1 MFLWVINMYLERIQ
15 EIQNYIKTKNI
26 DAYICFLSDD
36 HGSEYIPEAYKS
48 LSFLCGFTGSSGT
61 LLITQ
66 SQSFLWTD
74 GRYFL
79 QAEKQLK
86 ESQTILKKSGIDE
99 PIDDFINQNVAT
111 LAFDFKVCNI
121 SFIEKLKKSIHFVDD
136 ASIIHEIWK
145 DKPSLPNK
153 KIFLLPKT
161 QFKLQSFEK
170 CHKTITFMRNTQNFG
185 ILVTALDDIAWLLN
199 ARGKD
204 IYFNP
209 VFISFLF
216 LSKIKNQETYTLY
229 IPLTKL
235 SKEIKEE
242 FSKEQII
249 VKPYN
254 DIYKDIQKFP
264 YLIYY
269 DNQKTN
275 YKLYTIMQKKK
286 NTTLW
291 PTLQKAIK
299 NNLDI
304 QQSKKIHIYDGMIM
318 CKFIYYLKNNVGKK
332 KMTELSVATY
342 LDTLRKQ
349 NGAFDLSFQTIV
361 GYQENGAI
369 IHYSATKESDKE
381 IKNEGFLLVDSGGQY
396 YFGTTDVTRTI
407 AFKKITPEMKYHFT
421 LALKAHIDLAMA
433 VFDKNTTDAALDNI
447 ARKPLWDVSL
457 DYNHGTGHGVGH
469 MLNVHE
475 GPQSIRYNKVNPVV
489 MEKGMITSDEPGLY
503 FEGKYGIRHENELLC
518 VAIDEN
524 LLGFE
529 PLTYVPFDLE
539 AIDVTLLTKKERD
552 YLNHYHQMVYRN
564 IAKYLTNEEKYYL
577 AYATREI

>member
-1 MFLWVINMYLERIQ
+1 
-15 EIQNYIKTKNI
+15 
-26 DAYICFLSDD
+26 
-36 HGSEYIPEAYKS
+36 
-48 LSFLCGFTGSSGT
+48 
-61 LLITQ
+61 
-66 SQSFLWTD
+66 
-74 GRYFL
+74 
-79 QAEKQLK
+79 
-86 ESQTILKKSGIDE
+86 
-99 PIDDFINQNVAT
+99 
-111 LAFDFKVCNI
+111 
-121 SFIEKLKKSIHFVDD
+121 
-136 ASIIHEIWK
+136 
-145 DKPSLPNK
+145 
-153 KIFLLPKT
+153 
-161 QFKLQSFEK
+161 
-170 CHKTITFMRNTQNFG
+170 
-185 ILVTALDDIAWLLN
+185 
-199 ARGKD
+199 
-204 IYFNP
+204 
-209 VFISFLF
+209 
-216 LSKIKNQETYTLY
+216 
-229 IPLTKL
+229 
-235 SKEIKEE
+235 
-242 FSKEQII
+242 
-249 VKPYN
+249 
-254 DIYKDIQKFP
+254 
-264 YLIYY
+264 
-269 DNQKTN
+269 
-275 YKLYTIMQKKK
+275 
-286 NTTLW
+286 
-291 PTLQKAIK
+291 
-299 NNLDI
+299 
-304 QQSKKIHIYDGMIM
+304 
-318 CKFIYYLKNNVGKK
+318 
-332 KMTELSVATY
+332 MTELSVATY

-396 YFGTTDVTRTI
+396 YFGTTDITRTI

-529 PLTYVPFDLE
+529 PLTYVPFDLD

-552 YLNHYHQMVYRN
+552 YLNHYHQMVYKN